1 MLVQQASEQRSTVMR
16 SIAAGAIG
24 LLLTTGVAAA
34 QTPAERD
41 AILRGFQQ
49 RAAEYSTQ
57 HQCLDMFP
65 EALSA
70 SAPAPQL
77 FTPPVAMVFRQLIAQ
92 ALATVD
98 TATAMRG
105 SGMPGHRAHVLDPLP
120 ADATGF
126 PPVLAKVL
134 PALPAGLDYRLVDND
149 LVVRDQSADVVV
161 AVLRNAVGVAALK

>member
-1 MLVQQASEQRSTVMR
+1 MKYL
-16 SIAAGAIG
+16 AAGVIG
-24 LLLTTGVAAA
+24 LLLTTGVAVA
-34 QTPAERD
+34 QTVAERD
-41 AILRGFQQ
+41 AILRDFQQ
-49 RAAEYSTQ
+49 RVAAYSKQ

-105 SGMPGHRAHVLDPLP
+105 SGVPEHRARVLAQLPGDANEIPPL
-120 ADATGF
+120 
-126 PPVLAKVL
+126 LAKVL
-134 PALPAGLDYRLVDND
+134 PALPADFEYRFVDND
-149 LVVRDQSADVVV
+149 LVLRDRTADVIV
-161 AVLRNAVGVAALK
+161 AVLRNAVGVAVLK

>member
-1 MLVQQASEQRSTVMR
+1 MK

-41 AILRGFQQ
+41 AILRGFEQ
-49 RAAEYSTQ
+49 RVAEYSTQ

-77 FTPPVAMVFRQLIAQ
+77 FTPPVAMVFRQLIAS

-98 TATAMRG
+98 TATALRG
-105 SGMPGHRAHVLDPLP
+105 SGVPDHRARVLAPLP
-120 ADATGF
+120 ADASEF
-126 PPVLAKVL
+126 PLVLAKVL
-134 PALPAGLDYRLVDND
+134 PALPAGLEYRLVDND
-149 LVVRDQSADVVV
+149 LVLRDQSAGVIV

>member
-1 MLVQQASEQRSTVMR
+1 MKT
-16 SIAAGAIG
+16 IAAGVIG
-24 LLLTTGVAAA
+24 LLFTTGVAAA
-34 QTPAERD
+34 QTAAERE

-49 RAAEYSTQ
+49 RVAEYSTQ

-77 FTPPVAMVFRQLIAQ
+77 FTPPVAMVFRQLIAH

-105 SGMPGHRAHVLDPLP
+105 SGMPDHRARVLDNLP
-120 ADATGF
+120 EDATELA
-126 PPVLAKVL
+126 PVLAKVL
-134 PALPAGLDYRLVDND
+134 PPLPDGFEYRFVDND
-149 LVVRDQSADVVV
+149 LVLRDQAAGVIV